1 MILMEERALFNGVDL
16 EVRLSSDLSYLLR
29 YADLVRYEDG
39 KKTVRGRTTSYSF
52 KSVEQLRY
60 DFERDVRA
68 AGGSLGENP

>member
-1 MILMEERALFNGVDL
+1 
-16 EVRLSSDLSYLLR
+16 
-29 YADLVRYEDG
+29 VRYQDG

-68 AGGSLGENP
+68 AGGSLGEDP

>member
-1 MILMEERALFNGVDL
+1 MMLLEERALFKGADL

-29 YADLVRYEDG
+29 YADLVRYQDG

-60 DFERDVRA
+60 DFEQDVRA
-68 AGGSLGENP
+68 AGGSLGEDP